1 MGGTYIR
8 LVESVSEENGVTRR
22 GRENLL
28 LRRDQHRAR
37 EVVHVGDNGLRGNE
51 DILVCVGDA
60 MKTEV

>member
-1 MGGTYIR
+1 MGKTYIG
-8 LVESVSEENGVTRR
+8 LVKSVGEENSVPCR

-60 MKTEV
+60 MKNEV